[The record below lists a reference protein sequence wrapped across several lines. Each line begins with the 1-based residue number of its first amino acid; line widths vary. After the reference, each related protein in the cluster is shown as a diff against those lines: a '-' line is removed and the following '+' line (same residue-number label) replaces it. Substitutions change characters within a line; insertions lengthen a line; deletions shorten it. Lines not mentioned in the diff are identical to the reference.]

1 MNNRTK
7 LWAKYLFGALMAG
20 AGAGISV
27 AYSYKLG
34 RLDGVESGASIT
46 IGSVYKAYG
55 QEKGDEIC
63 KNAYDAI
70 KDL

>member
-7 LWAKYLFGALMAG
+7 LWINYLFGALMAG
-20 AGAGISV
+20 VGVAIS
-27 AYSYKLG
+27 AASSYKLG
-34 RLDGVESGASIT
+34 RHDGVESGASIT